1 MKITI
6 ATINLNNRDGLEKT
20 IQSVI
25 NQTYFDNIEFIIKD
39 GGSTDGSV
47 DIVKKYEDKIDFW
60 ESGEDG
66 GIFQAFNFLIP
77 HINGEYCLFLNSGD
91 IFHANDVVEKAVP
104 LLDKDICYGNEMKVG
119 RRVNVARFSDR
130 LDEYFFKTSA
140 LPHQSTFIRSELLK
154 EHPYSE
160 DWKIL
165 GDWLWFRE
173 EIMVKKRSYKH
184 LNFIVSDYNLEGLS
198 SVHQNDF
205 KAERSNYYLTKS

>member
-1 MKITI
+1 MISI
-6 ATINLNNRDGLEKT
+6 VTINLNNKEGLRKT
-20 IQSVI
+20 IESVV
-25 NQTYFDNIEFIIKD
+25 NQTYKDIEYIIID

-47 DIVKKYEDKIDFW
+47 NIINEYADKLAYW
-60 ESGEDG
+60 CSEKDG
-66 GIFQAFNFLIP
+66 GIFNAFNKAIP
-77 HINGEYCLFLNSGD
+77 HINGEHCLFLNSGD
-91 IFHANDVVEKAVP
+91 MFHANDVVEKAVP

-130 LDEYFFKTSA
+130 LDENFFKTSA

-173 EIMVKKRSYKH
+173 EIMVKKRSYRH

-198 SVHQNDF
+198 SVHQADF
-205 KAERSNYYLTKS
+205 KAERSDYYLKKS

>member
-1 MKITI
+1 MISI
-6 ATINLNNRDGLEKT
+6 VTINLNNKEGLRKT
-20 IQSVI
+20 IESVV
-25 NQTYFDNIEFIIKD
+25 NQTYKDIEYIIID

-47 DIVKKYEDKIDFW
+47 NIINEYDDKLAYW
-60 ESGEDG
+60 CSEKDG
-66 GIFQAFNFLIP
+66 GIFNAFNKAIP

-91 IFHANDVVEKAVP
+91 KFHQNDVVEKAVP
-104 LLDKDICYGNEMKVG
+104 LLDKDICYGNELKVG
-119 RRVNVARFSDR
+119 RRTYIARFPDR

-140 LPHQSTFIRSELLK
+140 LPHQSSFIRSELLK

-165 GDWLWFRE
+165 GDWMWGRE

-184 LNFIVSDYNLEGLS
+184 LNFVVSDYNLEGLS

-205 KAERSNYYLTKS
+205 KAERSNYYLKYS